1 VSDTP
6 SETYEDWVTT
16 AAAIRKRRSILGL
29 TQEQAARAA
38 NLGIQTWR
46 NVESGREAERRDATL
61 NAMETVL
68 KWPHGT
74 IRSIANLSIHRS
86 PADNESRLQALE
98 REQRVLNERLDEVTK
113 RLAATFAGLYG
124 DDGASPSDASRA

>member
-46 NVESGREAERRDATL
+46 NVES
-61 NAMETVL
+61 
-68 KWPHGT
+68 GT